1 MGIGHMLKQYHWK
14 NYSFLLLFTV
24 MFLCALGTMFIYA
37 AKPEF
42 VTKQLLGVILCF
54 FTIIVISLIDYH
66 FILKFIWPLYFANI
80 IILAC
85 VKLFGKNVGG
95 ATRWFDLGPLGTIQP
110 SEFSKI
116 ILILFVAYYIERH
129 KEEFHKWKTLF
140 KLACYCFGSIVLI
153 LIETDLSTSIDIT
166 LILCSMV
173 FIAGIHWKKILT
185 IIGTIIPCIGGLLF
199 YAMSPNPKFI
209 PPYMINRIRSFVDPS
224 QNHDAGAYQQINSV
238 MAIGSGQLKGKGLF
252 SDSLGTVRDAK
263 LVSEQQTD
271 FIFSIVGEMT
281 GFIGCLFVIVL
292 LLFIALQCIGISRKA
307 KDISGQLIAI
317 GIGSLFCFQS
327 FLNIGV
333 ATQILPNTGLPLPF
347 VSYGL
352 SSLMGSAIGIGLVI
366 NIGLQR
372 RKF

>member
-1 MGIGHMLKQYHWK
+1 MLKQYHWK
-14 NYSFLLLFTV
+14 NYSFCLLLTV
-24 MFLCALGTMFIYA
+24 MSLCLLGSTFIYA

-42 VTKQLLGVILCF
+42 ITKQMLGIILGFFVIL
-54 FTIIVISLIDYH
+54 TVSLIDYH
-66 FILKFIWPLYFANI
+66 FILKYIWVFYVFNI
-80 IILAC
+80 IILIC
-85 VKLFGKNVGG
+85 VKLFGKEVGG
-95 ATRWFDLGPLGTIQP
+95 ATRWFYLGPLGTIQP

-116 ILILFVAYYIERH
+116 ILILFVAYYVERH
-129 KEEFHKWKTLF
+129 KDEFEEWSFYF
-140 KLACYCFGSIVLI
+140 KLALYCFFPISLI

-166 LILCSMV
+166 LILSSII
-173 FIAGIHWKKILT
+173 FIAGISWKKILI
-185 IIGTIIPCIGGLLF
+185 IIGSIIPIVGGLLL

-209 PPYMINRIRSFVDPS
+209 PAYMVNRIRSFVAPA

-281 GFIGCLFVIVL
+281 GFIGCMIVLGL
-292 LLFIALQCIGISRKA
+292 LLFISLQCIGIARKA
-307 KDISGQLIAI
+307 RDTSGYLIAT
-317 GIGSLFCFQS
+317 GIASLFCFQA
-327 FLNIGV
+327 FLNVGV

-352 SSLMGSAIGIGLVI
+352 SSLMGSSIGIGLVI

-372 RKF
+372 KKF

>member
-1 MGIGHMLKQYHWK
+1 MLKQYHWK
-14 NYSFLLLFTV
+14 NYSFCLLLTV
-24 MFLCALGTMFIYA
+24 MFLCLLGSTFIYA

-42 VTKQLLGVILCF
+42 ITKQMLGVTLCF
-54 FTIIVISLIDYH
+54 LVIITVSLIDYH
-66 FILKFIWPLYFANI
+66 FFLKYIWILYIFNI
-80 IILAC
+80 IILTC

-95 ATRWFDLGPLGTIQP
+95 ATRWFYLGPLGTVQP

-129 KEEFHKWKTLF
+129 KDEFEEWKFYL
-140 KLACYCFGSIVLI
+140 KLALYCCVPIGLI

-166 LILCSMV
+166 LILCSIV
-173 FIAGIHWKKILT
+173 FIAGISWKKIFT
-185 IIGTIIPCIGGLLF
+185 ILGGIVPVVGGLLL

-209 PPYMINRIRSFVDPS
+209 PAYMVNRIRSFISPA

-281 GFIGCLFVIVL
+281 GFIGCVIVISL
-292 LLFIALQCIGISRKA
+292 LLFIALQCIGIARKA
-307 KDISGQLIAI
+307 KDTSGLLIAT
-317 GIGSLFCFQS
+317 GIASLFSFQS